1 MKKLLLVGIG
11 QEVSLDQMEKPDNF
25 LLFEQENGSRIR
37 IHVPQETVSELI
49 TELHTEKTA
58 QSDVPREPPEELEEE
73 MSTEG
78 ATEFGGESEEEPSP
92 LQDDEDGYISSEE
105 EVPSL

>member
-49 TELHTEKTA
+49 TELHTEKIAHPDAVRGA
-58 QSDVPREPPEELEEE
+58 QEEVEED

-78 ATEFGGESEEEPSP
+78 ATEFGGESEEEEPSP
-92 LQDDEDGYISSEE
+92 VQDGDDYVSSEE